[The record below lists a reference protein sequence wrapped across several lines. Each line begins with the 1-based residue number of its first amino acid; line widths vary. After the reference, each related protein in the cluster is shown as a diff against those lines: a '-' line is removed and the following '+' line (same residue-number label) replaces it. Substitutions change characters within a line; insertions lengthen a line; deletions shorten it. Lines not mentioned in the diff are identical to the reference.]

1 MRTLDAWLAAYGES
15 HRNPANET
23 IHRIVVPIIYLDVL
37 GLLRAIPLG
46 GSLDGAAIGA
56 ALVLLY
62 YLYYLR
68 LSPALA
74 AGMAVFT
81 GAGLAALAALH
92 AVLGGWYVAALAGV
106 FVVAWIAQ
114 FVGHGIE
121 GRKPSFTQDV
131 QFFLI
136 GPLWVLADVY
146 RRCGGQ
152 PSVASPLSRR
162 TTGPAKSA

>member
-15 HRNPANET
+15 HQNPLNEA
-23 IHRIVVPIIYLDVL
+23 IHRLVVPIIYLDVL
-37 GLLRAIPLG
+37 GLLRMVPVERWLPGAP
-46 GSLDGAAIGA
+46 SGAAIGA
-56 ALVLLY
+56 LLVL
-62 YLYYLR
+62 LYYLR
-68 LSPALA
+68 LSPTLT

-81 GAGLAALAALH
+81 GAGLAGLAALH
-92 AVLGGWYVAALAGV
+92 AALGAFYLPVLIAV

-114 FVGHGIE
+114 FIGHGVE

-146 RRCGGQ
+146 RRVGVRV
-152 PSVASPLSRR
+152 PALHPPVAD
-162 TTGPAKSA
+162 A

>member
-15 HRNPANET
+15 HRNPVNEA
-23 IHRIVVPIIYLDVL
+23 IHRLVVPIIYLDVL
-37 GLLRAIPLG
+37 GLLRAIPVERWLPG
-46 GSLDGAAIGA
+46 APSGAAIGA
-56 ALVLLY
+56 VLVL
-62 YLYYLR
+62 LYYLR
-68 LSPALA
+68 LSPALT

-81 GAGLAALAALH
+81 GAGLAGLAALH
-92 AVLGGWYVAALAGV
+92 AALGAWYLPVLVAV

-114 FVGHGIE
+114 FVGHGVE

-146 RRCGGQ
+146 RRVG
-152 PSVASPLSRR
+152 VRV
-162 TTGPAKSA
+162 PALHHPVTDA